1 MCERKAL
8 IIHLTI
14 TAACSVRHDPLTYE
28 MLDSQRSGNMLR
40 LLQLNQGYSQA
51 ELKDIISAL
60 KGLVKS
66 QRD

>member
-1 MCERKAL
+1 MLCEAY
-8 IIHLTI
+8 
-14 TAACSVRHDPLTYE
+14 PLTYE

>member
-8 IIHLTI
+8 IIHLTK
-14 TAACSVRHDPLTYE
+14 TAACFVRHDPLTYE

-51 ELKDIISAL
+51 ELKDIIPAL